1 MKENIFD
8 IYELPDGH
16 EARFLE
22 KMAKRQLEP
31 EKRPENKRETFKR
44 IIYWSISIAAS
55 VVAVLFW
62 IGQKPVSLENISE
75 TAYRSEQYYLPMIQE
90 NIKIIKNHKENEKMV
105 KDALQQLEKMNADYL
120 AIRNRIIKEGQ
131 NKQLLYAMVIN
142 FDTQLEFS
150 NNIVEMIL

>member
-22 KMAKRQLEP
+22 KMQKRQSEP
-31 EKRPENKRETFKR
+31 EKRPEIKRQTLKK
-44 IIYWSISIAAS
+44 IIYWSISVAAS
-55 VVAVLFW
+55 VVAVLLW
-62 IGQKPVSLENISE
+62 VAQKPVSLENISE

-90 NIKIIKNHKENEKMV
+90 NIKIIKSHTKNEKMV

-120 AIRNRIIKEGQ
+120 VIRNKIIKEGQ